1 MNIHHYYSI
10 LSLLT
15 KFEPTTEKE
24 KKKRKERIGRFHFS
38 ARSVQKYPKFKRY
51 PWRVYKSCLCY
62 EIIHATNLSRG
73 MQPIQFR
80 DTTTINYEGGD

>member
-51 PWRVYKSCLCY
+51 P
-62 EIIHATNLSRG
+62 
-73 MQPIQFR
+73 
-80 DTTTINYEGGD
+80 